1 MTGYN
6 PAPQTQA
13 QPDLSAIGAAIATN
27 NIQKE
32 GLPFGISKL
41 GHSQQSYDRN
51 NSASEVAQLE
61 IKANGAQSHFMR
73 MYMSQGEDKALAAIG
88 RLKESVV
95 EKHPMY
101 NTGNRATDKA
111 ANDLMESLSE
121 VEQKIGYSSGM
132 QINGASESVVANIT
146 YNNRA
151 DSSKEVERL
160 NGIADSK
167 NQLQTLYSMEGADT
181 VQEVI
186 SAHKQDIM
194 QNHPMYSEGSRDT
207 DVAAREAME
216 VIQSLEQQIIMAESS
231 SFQQAA

>member
-6 PAPQTQA
+6 LAPQPQA
-13 QPDLSAIGAAIATN
+13 QPDLSVIGAAIAAN

-41 GHSQQSYDRN
+41 GHSQSSYNRD
-51 NSASEVAQLE
+51 NSVSEVAQLE
-61 IKANGAQSHFMR
+61 MKANSAQSHFMR

-88 RLKESVV
+88 RLKDSVS
-95 EKHPMY
+95 ENHPMY

-111 ANDLMESLSE
+111 ANDLMETLSE
-121 VEQKIGYSSGM
+121 VEQKIGYSAGM
-132 QINGASESVVANIT
+132 QINGGISEPVANLT

-151 DSSKEVERL
+151 DSSKEVDRL

-186 SAHKQDIM
+186 SAHKQDIL
-194 QNHPMYSEGSRDT
+194 QNHPMYTEGSRDT